1 MKTVIP
7 CKYKSLSGPDDEQNL
22 TAINAKGKE
31 ITISLNKIQKKSTK
45 AFELIEGSE
54 YIAKVKAFMAIGVI
68 VKIQNDTYIIHKRY
82 LYKEK
87 KDFSKGE
94 LLYVTYLGIDKY
106 EHPTW
111 STRESTQTDG

>member
-1 MKTVIP
+1 M
-7 CKYKSLSGPDDEQNL
+7 
-22 TAINAKGKE
+22 
-31 ITISLNKIQKKSTK
+31 
-45 AFELIEGSE
+45 IEGSE

-111 STRESTQTDG
+111 STRESTQTDR